1 WRMNHTGVCSACSPR
16 QVRMKADRSCCPG
29 AAGLP
34 VIDGESTTALRPGR
48 SIRPGRSGAYL
59 VLAVSSLSLGR
70 ADETQC
76 RRAPPLGTG
85 RNGFTESCSL
95 SGNEQSF
102 VTVDP
107 G

>member
-1 WRMNHTGVCSACSPR
+1 
-16 QVRMKADRSCCPG
+16 K
-29 AAGLP
+29 
-34 VIDGESTTALRPGR
+34 

-70 ADETQC
+70 ADERQC

-95 SGNEQSF
+95 SGNERSF

-107 G
+107 GPRHDTVAGNGHRVCVSRGGSDVVPSSEELEEGTRSRVPRGQAQ